1 MIKFINYQ
9 QTYPQEL
16 WKRNVGPKRQ
26 AVTVSSTAHLSKEIL
41 EFLDFLPYPVVIANI
56 R

>member
-16 WKRNVGPKRQ
+16 WKRNVGPKQ
-26 AVTVSSTAHLSKEIL
+26 QTVIFSSIAHLNKEV
-41 EFLDFLPYPVVIANI
+41 LDFLPYPVVIANI